1 MYMCGICQKMFTRHW
16 TAKMHSLSVH
26 PGQIPIISEVPNQIS
41 QTVPQVMQDVPQIVP
56 QTIPHETQ
64 IPTQEPMIYQHPFTM
79 CVSGPTSCGKTFWV
93 KSLLQLNKSLISP
106 PPNRILWFY
115 RRWQPL
121 YDVIK
126 ETVFPPVE
134 FIQGIPQDI
143 EEDQFL
149 NPMQNNLIILDDL
162 MSTSA
167 KDPKI
172 NNLFTEGS
180 HHRNLSVIAI
190 NQNLYY
196 NKDPT
201 QRRNCHYLVLFNNP
215 IDKQQMMTLAR
226 QMYPDQS
233 QFFLAKFERATATPY
248 GHLIVDLK
256 PRTSANK
263 RLLINPPMINAYRQ
277 TSENYPNGINT
288 VDHRSTPHLSMNNPR
303 HKTME
308 RTPHPSCD
316 DCGMMFDGVS
326 DLVRHAIKWCPEREG
341 DSDAEQPLKKQKVD
355 EREDICDNTAYKSMY
370 NSASDNIDD
379 EMQRLYNQYI
389 DEGMTLEQAEDKAR
403 TTTNPAFRKAFFKI
417 YAIHLGRSVDLES
430 NPIHRGIV
438 EDIETITNE
447 GLSLPKAAR
456 RVLRNKKHLFE
467 DFLLNEDD
475 TELTDDE

>member
-1 MYMCGICQKMFTRHW
+1 
-16 TAKMHSLSVH
+16 
-26 PGQIPIISEVPNQIS
+26 
-41 QTVPQVMQDVPQIVP
+41 
-56 QTIPHETQ
+56 
-64 IPTQEPMIYQHPFTM
+64 MIFQHPFTM

-106 PPNRILWFY
+106 PPDRILWLY

-167 KDPKI
+167 RDPKI
-172 NNLFTEGS
+172 NDLFTEGS

-215 IDKQQMMTLAR
+215 VDKQQIMTLAR

-233 QFFLAKFERATATPY
+233 HTFLAKFERATATPY
-248 GHLIVDLK
+248 GHLIIDLK
-256 PRTSANK
+256 PRTPANK
-263 RLLINPPMINAYRQ
+263 RLRINPPMINANRQ
-277 TSENYPNGINT
+277 TGEKCHYPNGINRM
-288 VDHRSTPHLSMNNPR
+288 DNLSTHHLPMSGSR
-303 HKTME
+303 HKTLNME

-316 DCGMMFDGVS
+316 DCGMMFESVS
-326 DLVRHAIKWCPEREG
+326 DLVRHSKKWCPEREG
-341 DSDAEQPLKKQKVD
+341 ESDGEQPMKKLKVD
-355 EREDICDNTAYKSMY
+355 ETERISDNNAFASMY
-370 NSASDNIDD
+370 NTASDKIED
-379 EMQRLYNQYI
+379 ENKNLFKQYI
-389 DEGMTLEQAEDKAR
+389 GEGMTLEQAQKKSN
-403 TTTNPAFRKAFFKI
+403 TTTDPAFRKEFVKV
-417 YAIHLGRSVDLES
+417 YAIHLGRSIDLES

-438 EDIETITNE
+438 EDIETLTND
-447 GLSLPKAAR
+447 GLSIPKAVR
-456 RVLRNKKHLFE
+456 RVLRNKIHLFE

-475 TELTDDE
+475 TESSDDD